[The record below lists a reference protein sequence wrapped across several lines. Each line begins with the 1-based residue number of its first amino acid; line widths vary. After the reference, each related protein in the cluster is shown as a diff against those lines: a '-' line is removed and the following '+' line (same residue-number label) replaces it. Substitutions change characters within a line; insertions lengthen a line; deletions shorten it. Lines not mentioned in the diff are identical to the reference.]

1 MTADQWVSDHWEV
14 QSLTNVDLLAN
25 IIIILIVEVI
35 SFLIKGPGRRKS
47 LKALAGENMEVCES
61 MEKEK
66 LRWIGIKRRATQPA
80 FSTFNLNDSTSSSTH
95 SGQIVD

>member
-1 MTADQWVSDHWEV
+1 MIMTNKQGSKRCTTADQWVSDHWEV
-14 QSLTNVDLLAN
+14 QSLTNVDLLA
-25 IIIILIVEVI
+25 IIIIIIIIIIVEVI

-66 LRWIGIKRRATQPA
+66 LRWIGIKRIATQPA
-80 FSTFNLNDSTSSSTH
+80 
-95 SGQIVD
+95 

>member
-66 LRWIGIKRRATQPA
+66 LRWIGIKRIATQPA
-80 FSTFNLNDSTSSSTH
+80 
-95 SGQIVD
+95 